1 MTRKIKSD
9 IEFKVIQNWL
19 KGMTNEENS
28 LDCGVSTGA
37 VSNILN
43 RWLDSLDTYDRE
55 SIIEF
60 TIQAR
65 KEKIKVK
72 ECAIGFRN
80 YNILKHLGISGD
92 DENFEF
98 FVKGLYELSTRLD
111 IPPNFMQDCIL
122 EMINISKEIKPSQI
136 KQYLQTKK
144 VELQTLHN
152 ELEQKKEEVR
162 KIEQAK
168 LVAEKNFVSI
178 KNKIDITLAE
188 LEWYINIKNEL
199 EKEGIPVED
208 ISFLTRTII
217 TIKKYGNKDMFS
229 ILQKINEAENLDKE
243 IESKKHV
250 RDVLSID
257 IQTLNDS
264 DLQLSNEVSSKAS
277 LLELLDE
284 LQKLGF
290 NNQDLKKI
298 KEHLTKISSEN
309 QMSPIEI
316 KERFFE
322 LLSQYDKNITLEKEN
337 AKLEYLRSELERE
350 IIKDR
355 SIRVLQGTV
364 GFTLGSLLNKGL
376 NENHILLVK
385 IFIDEMEK
393 YNIIGN
399 NVDSFGTLLEQSKLQ
414 HISKQDKKFN
424 RNPGSIL
431 SNQNSSNNPLP
442 NFENIIFDTNI
453 F

>member
-1 MTRKIKSD
+1 
-9 IEFKVIQNWL
+9 
-19 KGMTNEENS
+19 MTNEENS

-37 VSNILN
+37 VSNILKG
-43 RWLDSLDTYDRE
+43 WLDSLDAYDRD

-60 TIQAR
+60 TLQAR

-80 YNILKHLGISGD
+80 YNMLKHLGISDD
-92 DENFEF
+92 DENFGF
-98 FVKGLYELSTRLD
+98 FVKGLYELSSRLD

-122 EMINISKEIKPSQI
+122 EMINISKELKPSQI

-144 VELQTLHN
+144 VEVQTIQN
-152 ELEQKKEEVR
+152 QLEQKKEEVH

-168 LVAEKNFVSI
+168 LIAEKNFASI
-178 KNKIDITLAE
+178 RNKIDITLAE

-199 EKEGIPVED
+199 EKEGIPVEN
-208 ISFLTRTII
+208 ISFLTRTIK
-217 TIKKYGNKDMFS
+217 TIKKYSNKEMFS
-229 ILQKINEAENLDKE
+229 ILQKINEAEKLDEE

-250 RDVLSID
+250 RDVLYID
-257 IQTLNDS
+257 IQTLNDL
-264 DLQLSNEVSSKAS
+264 DLKLSNEVSSKAS
-277 LLELLDE
+277 LLELLYE

-290 NNQDLKKI
+290 DNQDLRKI

-322 LLSQYDKNITLEKEN
+322 LLSLYDKNITLEKEN
-337 AKLEYLRSELERE
+337 AKLGYLRSELERE
-350 IIKDR
+350 IIKNR
-355 SIRVLQGTV
+355 SILVSQGSV
-364 GFTLGSLLNKGL
+364 GFILRDLLNKGL

-393 YNIIGN
+393 YNVIGN
-399 NVDSFGTLLEQSKLQ
+399 NVDSVGTLLEQSKLQ
-414 HISKQDKKFN
+414 HISEEDKKFN
-424 RNPGSIL
+424 RNPAPIL
-431 SNQNSSNNPLP
+431 SNQNSSNNPVP